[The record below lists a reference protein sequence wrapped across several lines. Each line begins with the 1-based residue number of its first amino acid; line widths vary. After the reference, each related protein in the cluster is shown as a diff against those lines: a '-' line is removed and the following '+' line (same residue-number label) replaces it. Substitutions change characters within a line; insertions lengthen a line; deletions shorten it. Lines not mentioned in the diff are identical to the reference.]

1 MCGDVRLHLLKLITI
16 VVWGDAPLFET
27 SFVALLLL
35 IGEISLSQLV
45 DYLVLEG
52 GSTHGRFKDL
62 QIEEV
67 LRLALALSHLVEDA
81 LQGIFHGASGQNLR
95 RIVAGRLL
103 AVTTIQAID
112 AFRNA
117 NMDKIV
123 IDGMTACRRRSEE
136 LGKA

>member
-16 VVWGDAPLFET
+16 VVWGDAPLLET

-35 IGEISLSQLV
+35 IGEISLSKLV

-103 AVTTIQAID
+103 AVTTIQTID
-112 AFRNA
+112 KGALWQNLRFPLFIA
-117 NMDKIV
+117 
-123 IDGMTACRRRSEE
+123 
-136 LGKA
+136 